1 VHTTQLTTTEGKEMQ
16 IIDIFVMVMLMFAGG
31 FITIAF
37 GALTIWLGDLAYQR
51 RIRNGKQSQ
60 QKTTDHGGA
69 G

>member
-1 VHTTQLTTTEGKEMQ
+1 MQ